1 MKTLTHKQSERIHAQ
16 GRAQER
22 FGIQWSKRIRKA
34 VMEQI
39 HSGKAELI
47 DKRENEATEKF
58 LGPLHKRQLRYIVV
72 IDGKEIVAAYDPK
85 QNEIATLLPLEWCGD
100 KWAVERRLLLN
111 QAAQRENEWDR
122 AWLKRQAGIIAEDAK
137 QAT

>member
-1 MKTLTHKQSERIHAQ
+1 MQKMNHKQSERIHTQ

-22 FGIQWSKRIRKA
+22 FGIQWSKRIRKS

-47 DKRENEATEKF
+47 DRRANEALERF
-58 LGPLHKRQLRYIVV
+58 YGPVRKRQLRYIVV
-72 IDGKEIVAAYDPK
+72 IDGREIVAAYDPK
-85 QNEIATLLPLEWCGD
+85 ENEIATLLPLEWCGD

-111 QAAQRENEWDR
+111 KLQQQETQILLDD
-122 AWLKRQAGIIAEDAK
+122 LKRQAKEIAESSG
-137 QAT
+137 